1 MTNTA
6 RGEAKIELG
15 GETFTCCA
23 SLGALARVEGR
34 LGKPLPLVLEELM
47 QGSYGA
53 SLAIL
58 EETAIKGRERI
69 ADLIA
74 GPVEIAEAAAKVF
87 EASGLLGGKAKP
99 GK

>member
-1 MTNTA
+1 MANTA
-6 RGEAKIELG
+6 RGEAVIELG
-15 GETFTCCA
+15 GQSFTCVA

-34 LGKPLPLVLEELM
+34 LGKPLPAVIDDLT
-47 QGSYGA
+47 QGSYRA

-58 EETAIKGRERI
+58 EETCIDGRETI
-69 ADLIA
+69 ADLIS
-74 GPVEIAEAAAKVF
+74 GPVELAEAAAKVF